1 MKVLILANF
10 VDKFTGL
17 SYREGQK
24 AKFEKERA
32 KALSKLGYA
41 KLLETEVKEV
51 ETEKAV
57 KAEKVEKAVKAEK
70 TEKKTKK
77 K

>member
-1 MKVLILANF
+1 MKGLILANF

-17 SYREGQK
+17 SYREGQT
-24 AKFEKERA
+24 AKFETERA
-32 KALSKLGYA
+32 KALSKLGYV
-41 KLLETEVKEV
+41 KLETEVKAEK
-51 ETEKAV
+51 TEKAV
-57 KAEKVEKAVKAEK
+57 KTEKVEKVVKAEK